1 MNMHTKVKQLGA
13 NIMWKQITIV
23 SKRIL
28 DFMDCFGLSKVHNIF
43 VFMLNPRFKDLSI
56 LVDYVGHYF
65 AIEIIVPYDN

>member
-1 MNMHTKVKQLGA
+1 
-13 NIMWKQITIV
+13 
-23 SKRIL
+23 
-28 DFMDCFGLSKVHNIF
+28 MDCFGLSKVHNIF